1 MNKHV
6 FPIWASWKGWLLNR
20 NTIHV
25 TNVVLYTERER
36 ERERGHT
43 FDVVHLLESSS
54 ILDVLAL
61 CDGLFD
67 TDCDTNPGLGLS
79 LPLASREVN
88 SSSNSP
94 GCIPSPA
101 ADELTLKMDSRQ
113 SLATSRASG
122 SAPGANSTALLTW
135 FYCQKK

>member
-6 FPIWASWKGWLLNR
+6 FPIWTLWKGWLLNR
-20 NTIHV
+20 NSIHV
-25 TNVVLYTERER
+25 TNVVLYRDRER
-36 ERERGHT
+36 GGHT
-43 FDVVHLLESSS
+43 FDVVQLLESSS

-67 TDCDTNPGLGLS
+67 TDCGTNPGLGLC
-79 LPLASREVN
+79 LPSASREVN

-94 GCIPSPA
+94 GSIPLPA
-101 ADELTLKMDSRQ
+101 ADESTPKMDSRH

-122 SAPGANSTALLTW
+122 SAPGANSTALQTW
-135 FYCQKK
+135 FYCQKNE